1 MAGLN
6 VKSKMIRLL
15 EDNMETMSIFIIM
28 GGTEETDKMEALE
41 RQK

>member
-1 MAGLN
+1 MAVLN

-15 EDNMETMSIFIIM
+15 EDNMETTNIFIIM
-28 GGTEETDKMEALE
+28 GGTEDTYKMEALE